1 MSLGNQTNEESS
13 FQIFFRVVIPNIE
26 EMVSS
31 SRFSRWK
38 LWFGWLLNTVFCAIL
53 SCHWTLCHYIPFM
66 KSPETKLEIW
76 VKWTSSHR
84 SPSQQPS
91 WFSCFCQRHH
101 FLITQAQRHLFLK
114 ICPLLFLSTL
124 AGSFLSHWHHPG
136 THSQPQMTI
145 CIPTHLSATTKAR
158 QCLQIYLLTWAGHY
172 ASILR
177 GSFYIIQTTLLRD

>member
-1 MSLGNQTNEESS
+1 MSLGNQTNKESS
-13 FQIFFRVVIPNIE
+13 FQIFFRVLIPNIE

-38 LWFGWLLNTVFCAIL
+38 LWLGWLLNTVFCAIL

-76 VKWTSSHR
+76 VKWTSSHL

-91 WFSCFCQRHH
+91 WLSCFCQRHH

-114 ICPLLFLSTL
+114 ICPLLFLSNL
-124 AGSFLSHWHHPG
+124 AGSFLSHWYTLTTPNDRMHPRSSFCHHKGKTVPSDLF
-136 THSQPQMTI
+136 TYMSWAL
-145 CIPTHLSATTKAR
+145 CKYLS
-158 QCLQIYLLTWAGHY
+158 
-172 ASILR
+172 
-177 GSFYIIQTTLLRD
+177 GSFYLIQTAMLRD